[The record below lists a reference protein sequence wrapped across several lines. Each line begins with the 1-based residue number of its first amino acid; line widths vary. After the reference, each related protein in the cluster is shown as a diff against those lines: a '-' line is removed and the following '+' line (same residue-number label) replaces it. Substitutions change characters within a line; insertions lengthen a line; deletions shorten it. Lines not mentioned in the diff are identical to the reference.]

1 MPKKSNGD
9 KFPEEEYIA
18 YLKQNLSVLCG
29 KSDSEWDY
37 KIPEPKDLSNQIGRI
52 MEGNDN
58 NLYEELIRAVCS
70 VMGISRPRM
79 PWWDE
84 GNSNTIHLSAIDV
97 DKTELKYKGEQNFGS
112 KENAASGRYDV
123 VIFSAATTVTSD
135 EIVDFPNAHA
145 EIVSTILAC

>member
-1 MPKKSNGD
+1 
-9 KFPEEEYIA
+9 
-18 YLKQNLSVLCG
+18 
-29 KSDSEWDY
+29 
-37 KIPEPKDLSNQIGRI
+37 
-52 MEGNDN
+52 
-58 NLYEELIRAVCS
+58 
-70 VMGISRPRM
+70 MGISRPRM

-135 EIVDFPNAHA
+135 EIVDFPNA
-145 EIVSTILAC
+145 CGR

>member
-1 MPKKSNGD
+1 MTQKTNGD

-37 KIPEPKDLSNQIGRI
+37 KIPEPKDLSNQIDRI

-70 VMGISRPRM
+70 VMGISRPSYALV
-79 PWWDE
+79 
-84 GNSNTIHLSAIDV
+84 G
-97 DKTELKYKGEQNFGS
+97 
-112 KENAASGRYDV
+112 
-123 VIFSAATTVTSD
+123 
-135 EIVDFPNAHA
+135 
-145 EIVSTILAC
+145 

>member
-1 MPKKSNGD
+1 MTIICTKTDTGRLFGNGY
-9 KFPEEEYIA
+9 FSSSYA
-18 YLKQNLSVLCG
+18 
-29 KSDSEWDY
+29 
-37 KIPEPKDLSNQIGRI
+37 
-52 MEGNDN
+52 
-58 NLYEELIRAVCS
+58 
-70 VMGISRPRM
+70 
-79 PWWDE
+79 WWDE

-135 EIVDFPNAHA
+135 EIVDFPNAMR